1 MAELVELT
9 PDVHGDLKL
18 DTQASIEVAK
28 KTHIMALRVT
38 EISRAACEVPVF
50 LTQSGQDSGW
60 SISAITSLEIE
71 KNLFVRDERW
81 QGLYQPT
88 AMATYPF
95 FLMRHPTEEKQY
107 TIGIDTD
114 HEAFKKA
121 DGEPIFESDKKASPR
136 LSRITQMLQEDMR
149 NDIHTLQF
157 CKHVNE
163 LGLIRA
169 IDVSVGYEGGKV
181 NTLKGL
187 NTIDEAK
194 LAELSEEQ
202 FKELREK
209 NYLAPLYSLLIS
221 LYQLNHLIRLHN
233 DHSGGERITQ
243 VSMGAEKE
251 EGAAEA

>member
-9 PDVHGDLKL
+9 PDAHGDLKL
-18 DTQASIEVAK
+18 DTQAAIEVAK
-28 KTHIMALRVT
+28 RTHIMSLRVT

-50 LTQSGQDSGW
+50 LTKSSQDGEW
-60 SISAITSLEIE
+60 LISSITSLEVE
-71 KNLFVRDERW
+71 KSLLVRDDKW
-81 QGLYQPT
+81 MGLYQPS

-107 TIGIDTD
+107 TIGIDEEHAAFSKD
-114 HEAFKKA
+114 SGEALFEDSKKA
-121 DGEPIFESDKKASPR
+121 TPM
-136 LSRITQMLQEDMR
+136 LSRITAMLQEDMR
-149 NDIHTLQF
+149 NDVHTYQF
-157 CKHVNE
+157 CKHVSE
-163 LGLIRA
+163 LGLIRP
-169 IDVSVGYEGGKV
+169 IDVSVAYEGGKV

-194 LAELSEEQ
+194 LVDLSEEQ

-233 DHSGGERITQ
+233 DHSGGERIVQ
-243 VSMGAEKE
+243 VSMGAEKDE
-251 EGAAEA
+251 NAAA

>member
-9 PDVHGDLKL
+9 PDAHGDLKL
-18 DTQASIEVAK
+18 DTQAAIEVAK
-28 KTHIMALRVT
+28 RTHIMSLRVV

-50 LTQSGQDSGW
+50 MTKSGQDGEW
-60 SISAITSLEIE
+60 MISSITSLEIE
-71 KNLFVRDERW
+71 KSLLVRDDKW
-81 QGLYQPT
+81 QGLYQPS

-107 TIGIDTD
+107 TIGIDSE
-114 HEAFKKA
+114 HKAFSKDKGEPLFEDSKKA
-121 DGEPIFESDKKASPR
+121 TPM
-136 LSRITQMLQEDMR
+136 LSRITSILQEDLR
-149 NDIHTLQF
+149 NDMHTFQF
-157 CKHVNE
+157 CKHISE
-163 LGLIRA
+163 LELIRP
-169 IDVSVGYEGGKV
+169 IDVTVTYESGKS

-194 LAELSEEQ
+194 LADLSEEQ

-233 DHSGGERITQ
+233 DHSDSERIVQ
-243 VSMGAEKE
+243 VSMGVEKDQN
-251 EGAAEA
+251 AAA

>member
-9 PDVHGDLKL
+9 PEAHGDLKL
-18 DTQASIEVAK
+18 DTQAAIEVAK
-28 KTHIMALRVT
+28 RTHIMSLRVT

-50 LTQSGQDSGW
+50 LTKSSQDGEW
-60 SISAITSLEIE
+60 LISSITSLEVE
-71 KNLFVRDERW
+71 KSLLVRDDKW

-88 AMATYPF
+88 AMSTYPF

-107 TIGIDTD
+107 TIGIDPE
-114 HEAFKKA
+114 HKAFSKD
-121 DGEPIFESDKKASPR
+121 DGEPLFEDNKKAGPL
-136 LSRITQMLQEDMR
+136 LSRITAILQDDMR
-149 NDIHTLQF
+149 NDVHTYQF
-157 CKHVNE
+157 CKHIST
-163 LGLIRA
+163 LDIIRP
-169 IDVSVGYEGGKV
+169 IDVVVTYEGGKA

-194 LAELSEEQ
+194 LADLSEEQ

-233 DHSGGERITQ
+233 DHSGEERIVQ
-243 VSMGAEKE
+243 VTMGVEKDE
-251 EGAAEA
+251 NAAT